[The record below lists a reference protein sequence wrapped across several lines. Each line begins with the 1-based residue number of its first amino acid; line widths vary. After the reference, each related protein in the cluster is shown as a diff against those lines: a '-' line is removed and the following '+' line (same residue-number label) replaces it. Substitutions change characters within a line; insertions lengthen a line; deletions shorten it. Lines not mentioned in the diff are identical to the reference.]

1 MSHQSSRS
9 LGGWM
14 QGTAARLPRA
24 RGKRGRGRRRW
35 VVPTRVRVWL
45 AQAASSVGSLGLGPW
60 LECRKVSHWEVR
72 QGSLGEGLFHCSNT
86 HAHTYA
92 HTYVHM
98 CMHAC
103 TYLHT
108 HLHKHAY
115 MYTSIHAFLHMHMDT
130 HTSHIHARTRVC
142 MRVRAHT
149 YKEKRSHIYIGLK
162 AGQSRLLPGS
172 FYFIFIL
179 FLFYFILF

>member
-72 QGSLGEGLFHCSNT
+72 QGSLGEGLFHYFGTAGLDEQRPSTVLELYC
-86 HAHTYA
+86 
-92 HTYVHM
+92 
-98 CMHAC
+98 
-103 TYLHT
+103 
-108 HLHKHAY
+108 
-115 MYTSIHAFLHMHMDT
+115 
-130 HTSHIHARTRVC
+130 RTAEGQR
-142 MRVRAHT
+142 
-149 YKEKRSHIYIGLK
+149 EGKR
-162 AGQSRLLPGS
+162 R
-172 FYFIFIL
+172 
-179 FLFYFILF
+179 